1 MSSAKDLLTRRTFC
15 AASAGLATIGFNRL
29 AVASE
34 AEKEKAVTQ
43 IAKIKLNL
51 ANEEKGLQALR
62 DLCTA
67 VEAKEPGVLIYL
79 CHRSAK
85 KRDELI
91 FFEVYRDEA
100 ALAAHTKTPHFGKL
114 LVAFGTLFRLPLEVT
129 KLDRIGGF
137 ARMPERR
144 P

>member
-1 MSSAKDLLTRRTFC
+1 MSSTRDLFTRRSFS

-34 AEKEKAVTQ
+34 AEKEKTITQ

-85 KRDELI
+85 KRDELV
-91 FFEVYRDEA
+91 FFEVYRDDA

-137 ARMPERR
+137 ARMPA
-144 P
+144 